1 MARDEILGDRRKA
14 LEEEFFRK
22 QDQKLREQLRA
33 KEQQKKLKQALTDA
47 SGITREEGLARL
59 IELGISAETVAALTL
74 VPLVEVAWA
83 DGKVDDRERKAIL
96 RAAEEAEIGKIANGT
111 VAYALLENWLATRPP
126 KSLRLAW
133 EDYVKELCKTLTP
146 EDRIRLERVLD
157 RARDVAVAA
166 GGFLGVGKKISAEEE
181 AVLAELATA
190 IRS

>member
-14 LEEEFFRK
+14 LEEEFFHK
-22 QDQKLREQLRA
+22 EDQKLREQLRA

-96 RAAEEAEIGKIANGT
+96 RAAEEAGIANGT
-111 VAYALLENWLATRPP
+111 VAHALLENWLVTRPP

-133 EDYVKELCKTLTP
+133 EDYVKELCKKLTP
-146 EDRIRLERVLD
+146 EDRIRLERVLG
-157 RARDVAVAA
+157 RARDVAIAA
-166 GGFLGVGKKISAEEE
+166 GGFLGLGKKVSAEEE